1 MYFGWESQL
10 YTNFKFVQISTRN
23 KGVGNISNYEHIPK
37 QLLSHQIA
45 VFIFLDLED
54 LRDSFSVIARNM
66 ILP

>member
-1 MYFGWESQL
+1 MYFGWESEL

-23 KGVGNISNYEHIPK
+23 KGGGNISDYEHIPK
-37 QLLSHQIA
+37 HLLSPQIA
-45 VFIFLDLED
+45 VFIFLEFED